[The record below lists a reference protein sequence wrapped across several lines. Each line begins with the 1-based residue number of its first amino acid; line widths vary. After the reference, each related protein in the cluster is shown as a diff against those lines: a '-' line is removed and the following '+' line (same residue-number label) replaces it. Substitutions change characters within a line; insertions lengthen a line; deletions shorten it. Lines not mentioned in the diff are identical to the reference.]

1 LERDDP
7 GPSCP
12 PQSPTR
18 SVEVSGSQTDPLT
31 PWYNGRAGIIPFQYS
46 PGLLEGIF
54 QFNPWRDY
62 SIGIQPGGDIG
73 ASSIERR
80 VMSGLAG
87 GKGATPRL
95 LIGGVFLGD
104 TNAGSRF
111 WRYKNERG
119 ARSFS
124 SSRVDVVFVVVGVE
138 RKSFTQ
144 LVNKIFFIRLKT
156 QEFFKRSKTYLFV
169 DTIT

>member
-1 LERDDP
+1 MTEGRQVQRLFRVTP
-7 GPSCP
+7 PLGTRGPTGHGGEYYTPTLRLALWHAFRQHTRGNVSGP

-73 ASSIERR
+73 ASSLGRR

-95 LIGGVFLGD
+95 SAQDCELRHAIC
-104 TNAGSRF
+104 
-111 WRYKNERG
+111 
-119 ARSFS
+119 
-124 SSRVDVVFVVVGVE
+124 
-138 RKSFTQ
+138 
-144 LVNKIFFIRLKT
+144 
-156 QEFFKRSKTYLFV
+156 
-169 DTIT
+169 